1 MEKQMTSYE
10 TLKRHLEQKL
20 IKYLNKYLKKDFKMN
35 PIFKNLKRTLSDEEE
50 ITEQEDPLDRAANL
64 AKQPLPGYM
73 SDMTG
78 LGLKRSQYDQEK
90 GSADCGSNSGI

>member
-1 MEKQMTSYE
+1 MTSYE

-50 ITEQEDPLDRAANL
+50 ITE
-64 AKQPLPGYM
+64 KQFDAIIKFVEREKEWRGEPRGKIYKYFSPVI
-73 SDMTG
+73 S
-78 LGLKRSQYDQEK
+78 KSQDKLQTTSLEEFM
-90 GSADCGSNSGI
+90 N